1 MNKKNNV
8 ILIGFMGC
16 GKTTVGIRLS
26 YRMRRIFED
35 TDKLIE
41 KKQGREI
48 KEIFA
53 EEGEG
58 FFRELE
64 TQMLIELEQNISN
77 RVISV
82 GGGTPVKEEN
92 RHILKRL
99 GTVVYLRI
107 RPETVYE
114 RLKNDTT
121 RPLLQGDNPKGKICS
136 LMESRKEAYESCADY
151 TLDVDE
157 LSIDDIL
164 QKIADIVGR
173 DNGDE
178 DSCN

>member
-1 MNKKNNV
+1 MTKKNNV
-8 ILIGFMGC
+8 ILIGFMGS

-41 KKQGREI
+41 KKQQREI

-53 EEGEG
+53 SEGEA

-64 TQMLIELEQNISN
+64 TQMLVELEETVRD

-82 GGGTPVKEEN
+82 GGGTPLKEEN
-92 RHILKRL
+92 REILGRL
-99 GTVVYLRI
+99 GTVVYLRVQ
-107 RPETVYE
+107 PETVYE

-121 RPLLQGDNPKGKICS
+121 RPLLQGENPKGKICS
-136 LMESRKEAYESCADY
+136 LMESRKEAYESCADFI
-151 TLDVDE
+151 LDVDE
-157 LSIDDIL
+157 LSIEEIL
-164 QKIADIVGR
+164 QEITLKTG
-173 DNGDE
+173 E
-178 DSCN
+178 E

>member
-1 MNKKNNV
+1 MAKKNNV
-8 ILIGFMGC
+8 ILIGFMGS

-41 KKQGREI
+41 KKQQKEI

-53 EEGEG
+53 TEGED
-58 FFRELE
+58 FFRKLE
-64 TQMLIELEQNISN
+64 TQMLLELEETVKDRI
-77 RVISV
+77 ISV

-92 RHILKRL
+92 REILKRL

-121 RPLLQGDNPKGKICS
+121 RPLLQGEDPKGKICS
-136 LMESRKEAYESCADY
+136 LMESRKDAYECCADY
-151 TLDVDE
+151 ILDVDE
-157 LSIDDIL
+157 LSIEEIL
-164 QKIADIVGR
+164 QEITSKVG
-173 DNGDE
+173 E
-178 DSCN
+178 E

>member
-1 MNKKNNV
+1 MKKNNV

-41 KKQGREI
+41 KKQQREI

-53 EEGEG
+53 AEGEA

-64 TQMLIELEQNISN
+64 TQMLAELEKTVNN

-92 RHILKRL
+92 RAILKRL

-114 RLKNDTT
+114 RLKTDTT
-121 RPLLQGDNPKGKICS
+121 RPLLQGDDPKGKIYE
-136 LMESRKEAYESCADY
+136 LMEKRKDAYESCADIII
-151 TLDVDE
+151 DVDA
-157 LSIDDIL
+157 LSIEEIL
-164 QKIADIVGR
+164 ASITKCVG
-173 DNGDE
+173 E
-178 DSCN
+178 E

>member
-1 MNKKNNV
+1 MAKKNNV

-41 KKQGREI
+41 KRQQREI

-53 EEGEG
+53 AEGEC

-64 TQMLIELEQNISN
+64 TQMLEELEKTVSN

-82 GGGTPVKEEN
+82 GGGTPVREEN
-92 RHILKRL
+92 RKILNRL
-99 GTVVYLRI
+99 GTVIYLRI

-114 RLKNDTT
+114 RLKHDTN
-121 RPLLQGDNPKGKICS
+121 RPLLQGDNPKEKIND
-136 LMESRKEAYESCADY
+136 LMASRKDAYECCADII
-151 TLDVDE
+151 LDVDE
-157 LSIDDIL
+157 LSLEGVLDTIMSEIGG
-164 QKIADIVGR
+164 A
-173 DNGDE
+173 
-178 DSCN
+178 

>member
-1 MNKKNNV
+1 MKKNNV

-16 GKTTVGIRLS
+16 GKTTIGIRLS

-41 KKQGREI
+41 KKQQREI
-48 KEIFA
+48 KDIFA
-53 EEGEG
+53 AEGES

-64 TQMLIELEQNISN
+64 TQMLSELESTVTN

-82 GGGTPVKEEN
+82 GGGTPIREEN
-92 RHILKRL
+92 REILKRL
-99 GTVVYLRI
+99 GTVCYLRI

-121 RPLLQGDNPKGKICS
+121 RPLLQGDNPKEKIHR
-136 LMESRKEAYESCADY
+136 LMESRKEAYESCADMI
-151 TLDVDE
+151 LDVDE
-157 LSIDDIL
+157 LSIEEIL
-164 QKIADIVGR
+164 ENIVSEVG
-173 DNGDE
+173 E
-178 DSCN
+178 E

>member
-1 MNKKNNV
+1 MGKKNNV
-8 ILIGFMGC
+8 ILIGFMGS

-41 KKQGREI
+41 KKQKREI

-53 EEGEG
+53 AEGEG

-64 TQMLIELEQNISN
+64 TETLLQLEQTVNN

-92 RHILKRL
+92 RTILKRL

-107 RPETVYE
+107 RPDTVYE
-114 RLKNDTT
+114 RLKKDTT
-121 RPLLQGDNPKGKICS
+121 RPLLQGEDPKGKIYQ
-136 LMESRKEAYESCADY
+136 LMESRKEAYESCADVI
-151 TLDVDE
+151 LDVDE
-157 LSIDDIL
+157 LSIEEIL
-164 QKIADIVGR
+164 NEITTRTGE
-173 DNGDE
+173 DE
-178 DSCN
+178 R

>member
-1 MNKKNNV
+1 MGKKNNV
-8 ILIGFMGC
+8 ILIGFMGS

-41 KKQGREI
+41 KKQKREI

-53 EEGEG
+53 AEGED
-58 FFRELE
+58 FFRTLE
-64 TQMLIELEQNISN
+64 TEMLLHLEETVNN

-92 RHILKRL
+92 RKILKRL
-99 GTVVYLRI
+99 GTVIYLRLS
-107 RPETVYE
+107 PETVYE

-121 RPLLQGDNPKGKICS
+121 RPLLQGEDPKGKIYQ
-136 LMESRKEAYESCADY
+136 LMESRKEAYESCADII
-151 TLDVDE
+151 LDVDR
-157 LSIDDIL
+157 LSVEEIL
-164 QKIADIVGR
+164 GEITTRTGENVR
-173 DNGDE
+173 
-178 DSCN
+178 

>member
-1 MNKKNNV
+1 MKKNNV

-41 KKQGREI
+41 KREQREI

-53 EEGEG
+53 AEGEG

-64 TQMLIELEQNISN
+64 TQMLSELEQTVSS

-82 GGGTPVKEEN
+82 GGGTPVREEN
-92 RHILKRL
+92 REILKCL

-121 RPLLQGDNPKGKICS
+121 RPLLQGEDPKGKICE
-136 LMESRKEAYESCADY
+136 LMEKRKTAYESCADFII
-151 TLDVDE
+151 DVDQ
-157 LSIDDIL
+157 LSVEEIL
-164 QKIADIVGR
+164 EQITGRVG
-173 DNGDE
+173 E
-178 DSCN
+178 E

>member
-1 MNKKNNV
+1 MKKNNV

-16 GKTTVGIRLS
+16 GKTTTGIRLS

-41 KKQGREI
+41 KKQQREI

-53 EEGEG
+53 AEGEG
-58 FFRELE
+58 FFRQLETEMLFELE
-64 TQMLIELEQNISN
+64 KTVSD

-92 RHILKRL
+92 REILKRL

-107 RPETVYE
+107 HPETVYE
-114 RLKNDTT
+114 RLKEDTT
-121 RPLLQGDNPKGKICS
+121 RPLLQGDDPKGKIQS
-136 LMESRKEAYESCADY
+136 LMESRRKAYEGCADY
-151 TLDVDE
+151 IVDVDE
-157 LSIDDIL
+157 LSIEEIL
-164 QKIADIVGR
+164 QKITDIM
-173 DNGDE
+173 E
-178 DSCN
+178 EE

>member
-1 MNKKNNV
+1 MEKKNNV
-8 ILIGFMGC
+8 ILTGFMGC

-41 KKQGREI
+41 KEQKREI

-53 EEGEG
+53 AEGED
-58 FFRELE
+58 FFRRLE
-64 TQMLIELEQNISN
+64 TEMLLCLEETVNN

-82 GGGTPVKEEN
+82 GGGTPVREEN
-92 RHILKRL
+92 QKILKRL
-99 GTVVYLRI
+99 GTVIYLRI

-121 RPLLQGDNPKGKICS
+121 RPLLQGDDPKGKIYR
-136 LMESRKEAYESCADY
+136 LMESRKEAYESSADIV
-151 TLDVDE
+151 LDVDE
-157 LSIDDIL
+157 LSVEEIL
-164 QKIADIVGR
+164 NEITTRVG
-173 DNGDE
+173 E
-178 DSCN
+178 DMV